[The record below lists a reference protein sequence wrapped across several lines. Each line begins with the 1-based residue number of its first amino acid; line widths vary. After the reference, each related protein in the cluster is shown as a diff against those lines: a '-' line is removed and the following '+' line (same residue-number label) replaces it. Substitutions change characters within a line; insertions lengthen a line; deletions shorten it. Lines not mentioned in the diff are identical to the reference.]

1 MKTSEPRY
9 DKDVVKAAAAERWN
23 EILVHVAS
31 IDSASLDG
39 EHGPCSNC
47 GGSDRGTVRGRR
59 LAAIEQRSLSAQR
72 QEVDRCQ

>member
-9 DKDVVKAAAAERWN
+9 DKADVQAAAAGNW
-23 EILVHVAS
+23 AS
-31 IDSASLDG
+31 ILNSCAGIDPASLNG

-47 GGSDRGTVRGRR
+47 GGIDRGTVRGRR